1 MIVMFFLYGM
11 SISLLDPFQLFA
23 SVTTFVVAA
32 VSLLGVPSVLAVE
45 ESNVPTYSWLEKEGN
60 QLQERQKSLI
70 HESEG
75 WINETFDAQTGAVE
89 KLKLVKCQQGRCIYY
104 RQISTFDGKHKF
116 LSVAM
121 IDCLSKRRSHK
132 ELGKW
137 VMSYPVDVH
146 RSDSYKAFCK

>member
-1 MIVMFFLYGM
+1 M
-11 SISLLDPFQLFA
+11 SILLLDPMKLFTSLTTLVVA
-23 SVTTFVVAA
+23 SVW
-32 VSLLGVPSVLAVE
+32 LPGMHSVLAIE
-45 ESNVPTYSWLEKEGN
+45 ESNLPTYSWLEKEGN
-60 QLQERQKSLI
+60 KLQKRQKSLI

-104 RQISTFDGKHKF
+104 RQISTFDEKHKF

-121 IDCLSKRRSHK
+121 IDCFSKRGTHK

-137 VMSYPVDVH
+137 VMSYSINVD

>member
-1 MIVMFFLYGM
+1 MIVMFCLYGM

-23 SVTTFVVAA
+23 SVTTFGVAA

-60 QLQERQKSLI
+60 KLQERQKSLI

-104 RQISTFDGKHKF
+104 RQISTFDEKHKF

-121 IDCLSKRRSHK
+121 IDCFAKRGTHK

-137 VMSYPVDVH
+137 VMSYSINVD